1 MLPKKLLRFI
11 ALGAA
16 ALCLAGASH
25 AANESYPERPIK
37 LVVGYVPGGSPDS
50 IARAVG
56 QKLGEILGQPVVIDN
71 RAGAGGTIAT
81 ALVAKAPADGYT
93 LLLGE
98 TGQLVIAP
106 WTTKGLPY
114 SALRDF
120 TPVGMLGTTPLAL
133 VTNGKTGIR
142 TVPDLLTRARSNPGR
157 LSYGSSGLGSI
168 HNIAVEVLKAET
180 RTDILHVPYKGS
192 GLSLP
197 AVISGEVPVIMT
209 SLTAALPQV
218 QAGTLNLLAVSS
230 AARYPS
236 LPEVPT
242 IGEFV
247 KGYDYASEMGILAPA
262 GTPEA
267 IVAKLSKAMQEALN
281 SPDVRERLKLA
292 SIVPAFSTPA
302 GYAANLRVN
311 LRKYERAVKLA
322 RIEPGNNN

>member
-1 MLPKKLLRFI
+1 MLLKKFLQLM
-11 ALGAA
+11 ALGVAA
-16 ALCLAGASH
+16 FCLAGGSH
-25 AANESYPERPIK
+25 AANENYPERPIK

-56 QKLGEILGQPVVIDN
+56 QKLGEILGQAVVVDN

-81 ALVAKAPADGYT
+81 ALVAKAPPDGYT

-106 WTTKGLPY
+106 WTTKGLSY
-114 SALRDF
+114 SVLRDF

-142 TVPDLLTRARSNPGR
+142 TVPDLLKQARATPGK

-168 HNIAVEVLKAET
+168 HHIAIEVLKAET

-218 QAGTLNLLAVSS
+218 QAGTLNLLGVSS

-236 LPEVPT
+236 LPDVPT

-247 KGYDYASEMGILAPA
+247 KDYDYASEMGILAPV
-262 GTPEA
+262 GTPDA

-281 SPDVRERLKLA
+281 SPEVRERLKLA

-302 GYAANLRVN
+302 GYAENLRTN

-322 RIEPGNNN
+322 RIEPGTN